1 VNSELV
7 PFTAIIKARFSDFH
21 VNEIDIDGNLIE
33 FTDRKLPVLEST
45 TDTEHPTSENL
56 ELEMRDENMM
66 RIQKMLE
73 EDSQE
78 TSVEVIEE

>member
-45 TDTEHPTSENL
+45 TETEPTNL
-56 ELEMRDENMM
+56 ELEMTDENMM

-73 EDSQE
+73 EESQE